1 MIKRVILFVFL
12 IIFSQGFFQTV
23 DAGFREGVR
32 AYRSKNY
39 DTAREELT
47 PLAKRGN
54 AKAQYVL
61 GLMHLNG
68 RGVDED
74 EDKATEWFLKAEK
87 GLHVLANKGKRDSQF
102 FLGWMHYKGLGV
114 AKNLKEAAKW
124 FGKSAENGYKSAQFR
139 IGHMYHYG
147 LGVPW
152 DENKA
157 IEWYEKAAIK
167 DNAFGA
173 LRIGAIYAQEG
184 LVPRDDIKAVMW
196 YHVAIALA
204 KRNMRRYRRA
214 GVLATQNLEA
224 KRFSVDMFQDDIDK
238 AKKMA
243 KKWLS
248 KYEF

>member
-1 MIKRVILFVFL
+1 MIKRVILFVFF

-39 DTAREELT
+39 DSAREELT
-47 PLAKRGN
+47 PLAKQGN
-54 AKAQYVL
+54 ARAQYFL
-61 GLMHLNG
+61 GFMHLNG

-87 GLHVLANKGKRDSQF
+87 GLRVLANKGKRDSQY

-124 FGKSAENGYKSAQFR
+124 FGKSAENGHKNAQFR
-139 IGHMYHYG
+139 IGYMYHYG

-157 IEWYEKAAIK
+157 IEWYEKVS
-167 DNAFGA
+167 N
-173 LRIGAIYAQEG
+173 
-184 LVPRDDIKAVMW
+184 
-196 YHVAIALA
+196 
-204 KRNMRRYRRA
+204 
-214 GVLATQNLEA
+214 
-224 KRFSVDMFQDDIDK
+224 
-238 AKKMA
+238 
-243 KKWLS
+243 
-248 KYEF
+248 